1 MPHNEFKEILTALFN
16 GNAGE
21 AEQAAETISYDSVF
35 NISDEYDRRKQDRI
49 NYFEF
54 LKLRKSIRKQRF
66 MTTPRSIIPDLL
78 TSCVVTSKNV
88 MALMPRK

>member
-1 MPHNEFKEILTALFN
+1 MSKSEFAEIFTSLFN

-49 NYFEF
+49 NYFEL
-54 LKLRKSIRKQRF
+54 LKLRR
-66 MTTPRSIIPDLL
+66 L
-78 TSCVVTSKNV
+78 TENS
-88 MALMPRK
+88 

>member
-1 MPHNEFKEILTALFN
+1 MNNEFKEILTSLFN

-49 NYFEF
+49 NYFEV
-54 LKLRKSIRKQRF
+54 LKLRKSVEN
-66 MTTPRSIIPDLL
+66 S
-78 TSCVVTSKNV
+78 
-88 MALMPRK
+88 